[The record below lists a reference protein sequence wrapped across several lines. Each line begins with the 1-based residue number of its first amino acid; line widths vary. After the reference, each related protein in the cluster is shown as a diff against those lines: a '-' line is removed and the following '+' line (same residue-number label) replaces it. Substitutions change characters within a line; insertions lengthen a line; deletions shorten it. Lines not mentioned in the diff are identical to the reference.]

1 MSEKKELSRA
11 DLVRLRRERENSQR
25 RERAKKDATRPAPT
39 VTTRAK
45 KAVVQPK
52 VKPTRTKAA
61 HNVRSARRRFQVA
74 LLPVAPDVN
83 LRSVSIPRLRTGP
96 RLFSFILVA
105 LLGVALYLAFNL
117 PLFRVV
123 EAHVTGNQVL
133 VAAEINSALNVAG
146 QPIFVLVP
154 ATLETRLRLNY
165 PELVSVHV
173 EVALPNVVS
182 VQVLERK
189 PVIRWEQGGGYTWIS
204 EDGVAFRPRGEVA
217 SLISVIALSAPP
229 TDGNVSPDPLTP
241 APFISADMVRAIQGL
256 GGHVPPGMTI
266 LYDASFGLGWNDP
279 RGWRVY
285 FGTKATDMELKV
297 RVYESMVN
305 SLSQRGIRPAL
316 INVTYPTAPYYR
328 MSE

>member
-11 DLVRLRRERENSQR
+11 DLVRLRREKETSQR
-25 RERAKKDATRPAPT
+25 REQAKKDATRPAPT

-45 KAVVQPK
+45 KAVAQPNL
-52 VKPTRTKAA
+52 KPSRTNAT
-61 HNVRSARRRFQVA
+61 RSARRRFQIA
-74 LLPVAPDVN
+74 LLPIAPDTN
-83 LRSVSIPRLRTGP
+83 LRSISIPRPHVGP
-96 RLFSFILVA
+96 RLFSFFLVA

-117 PLFRVV
+117 SYFRVSQV
-123 EAHVTGNQVL
+123 QVTGNQVL
-133 VAAEINSALNVAG
+133 AAAEINSVLNVAG

-154 ATLETRLRLNY
+154 STLETRLRLNY
-165 PELVSVHV
+165 PELVAVHV
-173 EVALPNVVS
+173 SVALPNLIS
-182 VQVLERK
+182 VQVFERK

-204 EDGVAFRPRGEVA
+204 EDGVAFRPRGEVTG
-217 SLISVIALSAPP
+217 LISVIALSAPP

-285 FGTKATDMELKV
+285 FGTKASDVELKV

>member
-11 DLVRLRRERENSQR
+11 DLVRLRREKETSQR

-39 VTTRAK
+39 VTTRSK
-45 KAVVQPK
+45 KAVAQPK
-52 VKPTRTKAA
+52 VKPTRTNAA
-61 HNVRSARRRFQVA
+61 RSARRRFQVA
-74 LLPVAPDVN
+74 LLPVAPDTS
-83 LRSVSIPRLRTGP
+83 LRSISVPRLHTGP
-96 RLFSFILVA
+96 RLFSFILVT
-105 LLGVALYLAFNL
+105 LLVLVLYLAFNL
-117 PLFRVV
+117 SYFRVV
-123 EAHVTGNQVL
+123 QAQVIGNQVL
-133 VAAEINSALNVAG
+133 SAADINSALSVTG

-154 ATLETRLRLNY
+154 AALETRLRLNY

-173 EVALPNVVS
+173 SVALPNTVFI
-182 VQVLERK
+182 QVLERK
-189 PVIRWEQGGGYTWIS
+189 PVIRWEQSGGYTWIS
-204 EDGVAFRPRGEVA
+204 EHGVAFRPRGEVA

-256 GGHVPPGMTI
+256 GAHVPPGMTI

-285 FGTKATDMELKV
+285 FGTKASDIELKV

-328 MSE
+328 MSK

>member
-11 DLVRLRRERENSQR
+11 DLVRLRREKETSQR
-25 RERAKKDATRPAPT
+25 GERAKKDATRPAPM

-45 KAVVQPK
+45 KAVAQPK
-52 VKPTRTKAA
+52 LKPSRTNAT
-61 HNVRSARRRFQVA
+61 RSARRRFQIA
-74 LLPVAPDVN
+74 LLPIAPDTN
-83 LRSVSIPRLRTGP
+83 LRSISIPRPRVGP
-96 RLFSFILVA
+96 RLFSFFLVA

-117 PLFRVV
+117 SYFRVSQV
-123 EAHVTGNQVL
+123 QVTGNQVL
-133 VAAEINSALNVAG
+133 AAAEINSVLNVAG

-154 ATLETRLRLNY
+154 SALETRLRLNY
-165 PELVSVHV
+165 PELVAVHV
-173 EVALPNVVS
+173 SVALPNVLS
-182 VQVLERK
+182 VQVFERK

-204 EDGVAFRPRGEVA
+204 EDGVAFRPRGEVTG
-217 SLISVIALSAPP
+217 LISVIALSAPP

-285 FGTKATDMELKV
+285 FGTKASDVELKV